1 MNSELT
7 AELYSSWRQHPVTEA
22 LFARMAQEVEQ
33 AKESWLNGHFTH
45 ENNSDATF
53 LVQAREQ
60 ERARV
65 YRALM
70 SQTADEF
77 LQSVGDE

>member
-7 AELYSSWRQHPVTEA
+7 AELYSSWRRHPVTEA
-22 LFARMAQEVEQ
+22 LFTRMSEEIER
-33 AKESWLNGHFTH
+33 AKESWLDGHFTH
-45 ENNSDATF
+45 EGNSDATF

-65 YRALM
+65 YRALIN
-70 SQTADEF
+70 QTAEEF
-77 LQSVGDE
+77 LQSVGGE